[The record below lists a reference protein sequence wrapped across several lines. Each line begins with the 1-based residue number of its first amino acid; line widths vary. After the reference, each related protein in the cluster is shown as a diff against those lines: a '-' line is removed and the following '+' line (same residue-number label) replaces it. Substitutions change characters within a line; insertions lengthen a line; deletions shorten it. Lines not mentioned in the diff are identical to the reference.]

1 MVNGS
6 RINGFHT
13 DDDDR
18 SPSDRG
24 RKRKKEDLTETDS
37 DDEVD
42 ERIRSPPRRR
52 RTPSAKAAESA
63 FYSHHTAHVRFS
75 PSVKPGSPQVQRSL
89 RSSEHR
95 RRVSRMR
102 LQNVPSEDE
111 QHEFNIRMRRDMRSR
126 RRLES
131 GGGNAGVEEGAD
143 SQQRT
148 RRSTRQRQP
157 MPPATPQSTDEHV
170 SGEILY
176 GMNLE
181 YRVI

>member
-1 MVNGS
+1 MVNG
-6 RINGFHT
+6 RNNDFHT
-13 DDDDR
+13 DDDR
-18 SPSDRG
+18 SPNNRG
-24 RKRKKEDLTETDS
+24 RKRKNDDLTETDS
-37 DDEVD
+37 DD

-63 FYSHHTAHVRFS
+63 FYNHVRFS

-111 QHEFNIRMRRDMRSR
+111 EHEFRNRYMRDLSSR
-126 RRLES
+126 RRLQS
-131 GGGNAGVEEGAD
+131 GGGGNTAGMDEDSD

-148 RRSTRQRQP
+148 RRSTRQKQP
-157 MPPATPQSTDEHV
+157 MPSATPQSTDVQV
-170 SGEILY
+170 S
-176 GMNLE
+176 
-181 YRVI
+181 V

>member
-1 MVNGS
+1 MVNGRDS
-6 RINGFHT
+6 TFHT

-18 SPSDRG
+18 SPNSRG

-37 DDEVD
+37 NDD

-52 RTPSAKAAESA
+52 RTPSAKAVESA
-63 FYSHHTAHVRFS
+63 FYNHVRFS

-111 QHEFNIRMRRDMRSR
+111 QHEFNIRMRRDIRSR
-126 RRLES
+126 RRLE
-131 GGGNAGVEEGAD
+131 GGNSAGTDED
-143 SQQRT
+143 LDPQQQT
-148 RRSTRQRQP
+148 RRSTRQKQP
-157 MPPATPQSTDEHV
+157 MPPATPQSTDDQV
-170 SGEILY
+170 S
-176 GMNLE
+176 
-181 YRVI
+181 VV